1 MSRRQPRY
9 TTITTKTPL
18 WRIKIM
24 KKLIAKI
31 ARLLNP
37 VYQVVYKTKAG
48 TTAMYTIT
56 KPKHSNEFG
65 NSKEGLAVAGLKLIA
80 TTEMEFARFAT
91 IELYL

>member
-1 MSRRQPRY
+1 
-9 TTITTKTPL
+9 
-18 WRIKIM
+18 M

-65 NSKEGLAVAGLKLIA
+65 NSKEGLAVAGFRAHCYNRDGVRSFRYDRIVSIVKA
-80 TTEMEFARFAT
+80 
-91 IELYL
+91 